1 MLFVF
6 SMLVQLYLAAKKT
19 INLELFRGCL
29 VFKKPSL
36 ITPHSITH
44 HLSLKMPQLLKVA
57 CLAFV
62 SNFDNSFC
70 GTHGL
75 TWYSFYFLFLFFSF
89 FLQPPIPKLTEPSE
103 KEWGKKKRRRRR
115 RRRRR
120 IEKPSPDPT
129 WKKKKKRRRRRR
141 RPDRIWLL
149 SDCGSLKYVY
159 IYQNAIITLFS

>member
-44 HLSLKMPQLLKVA
+44 HLSLKIPQLLKVA

-103 KEWGKKKRRRRR
+103 KEWGKKK
-115 RRRRR
+115 
-120 IEKPSPDPT
+120 
-129 WKKKKKRRRRRR
+129 KKKKKKKKNRETKPRSNVKEKKKEEKKKKKT
-141 RPDRIWLL
+141 RPDLT
-149 SDCGSLKYVY
+149 
-159 IYQNAIITLFS
+159 TL

>member
-44 HLSLKMPQLLKVA
+44 HLSLKIPQLLKVA

-103 KEWGKKKRRRRR
+103 KEWGKKKKKKKNKKKKNR
-115 RRRRR
+115 
-120 IEKPSPDPT
+120 ETKPRSNV
-129 WKKKKKRRRRRR
+129 KEKKKRRRRRR

>member
-44 HLSLKMPQLLKVA
+44 HLSLKIPQLLKVA

-75 TWYSFYFLFLFFSF
+75 TWCSFYFFFPSFLSFSHWVSRFAFFFFFFS
-89 FLQPPIPKLTEPSE
+89 LGSVSLSIGAGLKGKKE
-103 KEWGKKKRRRRR
+103 KEIRSKSCTKSIRGSHKK
-115 RRRRR
+115 
-120 IEKPSPDPT
+120 
-129 WKKKKKRRRRRR
+129 
-141 RPDRIWLL
+141 
-149 SDCGSLKYVY
+149 
-159 IYQNAIITLFS
+159 